1 MKNCIGIR
9 HENKDLTERRAP
21 LTPDL
26 VKQLV
31 QDHGIRVL
39 VEPSET
45 RVFSEAAYR
54 DAGAEISENLT
65 ECNIVFGVKEIP
77 KTSLQQDLTYCFFS
91 HTIKAQDYNMPLLA
105 KIMTLGNTLLD
116 YEVVTNEEGR
126 RQIFFGNFA
135 GYAGMINSLWA
146 LGKRWA
152 WEGIP
157 NPLEEIQQTLAYDTL
172 ADAEAAIKKVGE
184 MISRD
189 GLPSEAGPLICG
201 FTGYGQVSKGAQR
214 IYDLLP
220 VETITPEEL
229 AGFYEKGDFSANHV
243 YKVEFHEKHMFVH
256 ARDEAFDLQEYFDHP
271 ERYKNQFYQYPPFL
285 TMIINAIYWE
295 PTCPM
300 LISKADLK
308 TLYEQFE
315 KPNLRVIG
323 DISCDI
329 EGSMEMTVKATN
341 STNPI
346 FVFDPFTEAVTDGC
360 EGRGPVMM
368 TVDKLPAELPREA
381 SDFFGNSLLPYV
393 PGLAQTDF
401 SASLESMDIHPHFRK
416 AMIVHKGELT
426 SDFEYLRKYVAE

>member
-26 VKQLV
+26 VKKIV
-31 QDHGIRVL
+31 EEHGIRVL

-45 RVFSEAAYR
+45 RIFREAAYR
-54 DAGAEISENLT
+54 DAGAEISEDLSD
-65 ECNIVFGVKEIP
+65 CNIIFGVKEIP
-77 KTSLQQDLTYCFFS
+77 KASLQQDLTYCFFS

-105 KIMTLGNTLLD
+105 KLMALGNTLLD

-152 WEGIP
+152 WEGIA
-157 NPLEEIQQTLAYDTL
+157 NPLETIQQTLAYDTL
-172 ADAEAAIKKVGE
+172 ADAETAIETVGE
-184 MISRD
+184 TILRE
-189 GLPSEAGPLICG
+189 GLPREAGPLICG
-201 FTGYGQVSKGAQR
+201 FTGYGQVSKGAQK
-214 IYDLLP
+214 IYDVLP

-256 ARDEAFDLQEYFDHP
+256 ARDEVFDLQEYFNHP
-271 ERYKNQFYQYPPFL
+271 ERYKNQFYQYTPFL

-300 LISKADLK
+300 LISKSDLK
-308 TLYEQFE
+308 TLYEQFD
-315 KPNLRVIG
+315 KPNLKVIG

-329 EGSMEMTVKATN
+329 EGSMQMTVKATN
-341 STNPI
+341 STDPI
-346 FVFDPFTEAVTDGC
+346 YVFDPFTEAVTDGHA
-360 EGRGPVMM
+360 GRGPVMM

-393 PGLAQTDF
+393 AGLAQTDF
-401 SASLESMDIHPHFRK
+401 SEPLASMDIHPHFKK

-426 SDFEYLRKYVAE
+426 SDFEYLKKYISE